1 MKGLEGL
8 LMSKIR
14 LFLEMIKFEHT
25 IFALP
30 YAYIGMVMASY
41 YTTGGWPDWMT
52 FVWVT
57 LAMVGAR
64 SAAMGLNRVI
74 DAAID
79 ARNPRTANR
88 EIPSGKI
95 KSLEAWLFILASLA
109 LLAVSAWML
118 NPLCFKLL
126 PLAVFVLVLY
136 PYCKR
141 FTWACHLVLGLAD
154 AFAPLGGWIAVTG
167 SFDIPALLLAGAVGV
182 WIAAFDIIYACQD
195 VEFDRANGLHS
206 IPSRF
211 GIANGLRL
219 SRLMHIL
226 TIVLFALVP
235 LFVDLGILYWIGVA
249 AVAGLLWYEHRI
261 ISPHD
266 MSRID
271 VAFFTVNSYV
281 ASVAF
286 VFTFADIGLQ
296 IWLS

>member
-1 MKGLEGL
+1 
-8 LMSKIR
+8 MSKIR

-30 YAYIGMVMASY
+30 YAYIGMVMASFY
-41 YTTGGWPDWMT
+41 QDGTWPGWGT
-52 FVWVT
+52 FIWVT

-74 DAAID
+74 DAKID
-79 ARNPRTANR
+79 AKNPRTATR
-88 EIPSGKI
+88 EIPRGAI
-95 KSLEAWLFILASLA
+95 KNGEAWLFIA
-109 LLAVSAWML
+109 LSFVLLGVSAWML
-118 NPLCFKLL
+118 NPLCFQLM
-126 PLAVFVLVLY
+126 PLAVAVLVLY

-167 SFDIPALLLAGAVGV
+167 RFDTPALLLAVAVGV

-195 VEFDRANGLHS
+195 VEFDRKHGLHS

-219 SRLMHIL
+219 SRMMHIA
-226 TIVLFALVP
+226 TVVLFALVP
-235 LFVDLGILYWIGVA
+235 LYVDLGILYWIGVA

-261 ISPHD
+261 ISPND
-266 MSRID
+266 MSKID
-271 VAFFTVNSYV
+271 IAFFTVNSYV

-286 VFTFADIGLQ
+286 VFTFADIAVSL
-296 IWLS
+296 W

>member
-1 MKGLEGL
+1 
-8 LMSKIR
+8 MSKIR

-41 YTTGGWPDWMT
+41 YTTGDWPGWGT
-52 FVWVT
+52 FIWVT

-95 KSLEAWLFILASLA
+95 KSLEAWLFILLSFV
-109 LLAVSAWML
+109 LLGVSAWML
-118 NPLCFKLL
+118 NPLCFKLM
-126 PLAVFVLVLY
+126 PLAVAVLVLY

-141 FTWACHLVLGLAD
+141 FTWACHLVLGVAD
-154 AFAPLGGWIAVTG
+154 SFAPLGGWLAVTG
-167 SFDIPALLLAGAVGV
+167 HFDLPAILLGLAVAI

-195 VEFDRANGLHS
+195 VEFDRKNGLHS

-211 GIANGLRL
+211 GIAGGLMI
-219 SRLMHIL
+219 SRIMHIS
-226 TIVLFALVP
+226 TIILFALVP
-235 LFVDLGILYWIGVA
+235 LYVDLGLFYWLGVLGVA
-249 AVAGLLWYEHRI
+249 LLLWYEHRI
-261 ISPHD
+261 ISPND
-266 MSRID
+266 MSKID
-271 VAFFTVNSYV
+271 IAFFTVNSYV

-286 VFTFADIGLQ
+286 IFTFADIGFKL
-296 IWLS
+296 WM

>member
-1 MKGLEGL
+1 
-8 LMSKIR
+8 MSKIR

-30 YAYIGMVMASY
+30 YAYIGMVMASFY
-41 YTTGGWPDWMT
+41 QDGTWPGWGT
-52 FVWVT
+52 FIWVT

-74 DAAID
+74 DAKID
-79 ARNPRTANR
+79 AKNPRTATR
-88 EIPSGKI
+88 EIPRGAI
-95 KSLEAWLFILASLA
+95 QMGEAWLFIA
-109 LLAVSAWML
+109 LSFVLLGVSAWML
-118 NPLCFKLL
+118 NPLCFQLM
-126 PLAVFVLVLY
+126 PLAVAVLVLY

-167 SFDIPALLLAGAVGV
+167 RFDTPALLLAVAVGV

-195 VEFDRANGLHS
+195 VEFDRKHGLHS

-211 GIANGLRL
+211 GIANGLML
-219 SRLMHIL
+219 SRVMHIA
-226 TIVLFALVP
+226 TVVLFALVP
-235 LFVDLGILYWIGVA
+235 LYVDLGILYWIGVA

-266 MSRID
+266 MSKID
-271 VAFFTVNSYV
+271 IAFFTVNSYV

-286 VFTFADIGLQ
+286 VFTFADIAVSL
-296 IWLS
+296 W

>member
-1 MKGLEGL
+1 
-8 LMSKIR
+8 MSKIR

-30 YAYIGMVMASY
+30 YAYIGMVMASFY
-41 YTTGGWPDWMT
+41 QNGTWPGWGT
-52 FVWVT
+52 FIWVT

-74 DAAID
+74 DAKID
-79 ARNPRTANR
+79 AKNPRTATR
-88 EIPSGKI
+88 EIPRGSIAMG
-95 KSLEAWLFILASLA
+95 EAWLFILLSFV
-109 LLAVSAWML
+109 LLGVSAWML
-118 NPLCFKLL
+118 NPLCFKLM
-126 PLAVFVLVLY
+126 PLAVAVLVLY

-167 SFDIPALLLAGAVGV
+167 SFDTPALLLATAVGV

-195 VEFDRANGLHS
+195 VEFDRKHGLYS

-211 GIANGLRL
+211 GIANGLML
-219 SRLMHIL
+219 SRVMHIA
-226 TIVLFALVP
+226 TIVLFAMVP
-235 LFVDLGILYWIGVA
+235 FFVDLGALYWIGVA

-261 ISPHD
+261 ISPND
-266 MSRID
+266 MSKID
-271 VAFFTVNSYV
+271 IAFFTVNSYV

-286 VFTFADIGLQ
+286 VFTFADIAVSL
-296 IWLS
+296 W

>member
-1 MKGLEGL
+1 
-8 LMSKIR
+8 MSKIR
-14 LFLEMIKFEHT
+14 LFLGMIKFEHT

-41 YTTGGWPDWMT
+41 YKTGAWPGWGT
-52 FVWVT
+52 FLWIT
-57 LAMVGAR
+57 LAMIGAR

-79 ARNPRTANR
+79 AKNPRTANR
-88 EIPSGKI
+88 EIPSGAI
-95 KSLEAWLFILASLA
+95 KSLEAWLFILASFV
-109 LLAVSAWML
+109 LLGVSAWML

-141 FTWACHLVLGLAD
+141 FTWACHLVLGVAD
-154 AFAPLGGWIAVTG
+154 SFAPLGGWLAVTG
-167 SFDIPALLLAGAVGV
+167 HFDVPGLLLAGAVAV

-195 VEFDRANGLHS
+195 VDFDREHGLYS

-211 GIANGLRL
+211 GITAGLWI
-219 SRLMHIL
+219 SRLMHIA

-235 LFVDLGILYWIGVA
+235 LYVHLGIFYWIGVA
-249 AVAGLLWYEHRI
+249 AVACLLWYEHRI
-261 ISPHD
+261 ISPKD
-266 MSRID
+266 MSKID
-271 VAFFTVNSYV
+271 IAFFTVNSYV

-286 VFTFADIGLQ
+286 VFTFADIGIKL
-296 IWLS
+296 W

>member
-1 MKGLEGL
+1 
-8 LMSKIR
+8 MSKIR

-41 YTTGGWPDWMT
+41 DTNQSWPSLTT
-52 FVWVT
+52 FIWVT

-88 EIPSGKI
+88 EIPRGAI
-95 KSLEAWLFILASLA
+95 KRPEAWVFILASLL
-109 LLAVSAWML
+109 LLAVSAYML

-141 FTWACHLVLGLAD
+141 FTWACHLVLGIAD
-154 AFAPLGGWIAVTG
+154 SFAPLGGWIAVTG
-167 SFDIPALLLAGAVGV
+167 QFDIPALLLAGAVAV

-195 VEFDRANGLHS
+195 VEFDNKHGLYS
-206 IPSRF
+206 IPVRF
-211 GIANGLRL
+211 GIAGGLRL
-219 SRLMHIL
+219 SRAMHML

-235 LFVDLGILYWIGVA
+235 LYVDLGVVYWIGVA

-271 VAFFTVNSYV
+271 LAFFTVNSYV

-286 VFTFADIGLQ
+286 VFTLGDIAISL
-296 IWLS
+296 W

>member
-1 MKGLEGL
+1 MA
-8 LMSKIR
+8 KIR

-30 YAYIGMVMASY
+30 YAFIGMVMASF
-41 YTTGGWPDWMT
+41 YTYDGWPGWAT
-52 FVWVT
+52 VFWVT

-74 DAAID
+74 DAVID
-79 ARNPRTANR
+79 AKNPRTATR
-88 EIPSGKI
+88 EIPRGAI
-95 KSLEAWLFILASLA
+95 KRLEAWLFILVSF
-109 LLAVSAWML
+109 AVLGVSSYML

-126 PLAVFVLVLY
+126 PIAVFFLVLY

-141 FTWACHLVLGLAD
+141 FTWACHLVLGIAD
-154 AFAPLGGWIAVTG
+154 ALAPLGGWIAVTG
-167 SFDIPALLLAGAVGV
+167 RFDVPALLLGGAVAV

-195 VEFDRANGLHS
+195 VEFDRRHGLHS

-211 GIANGLRL
+211 GIKTGLMI
-219 SRLMHIL
+219 SRLMHVG

-235 LFVDLGILYWIGVA
+235 LFVSLGVLYWVGVA
-249 AVAGLLWYEHRI
+249 AVAALLWYEHRI

-286 VFTFADIGLQ
+286 VFTLGDIGLKL
-296 IWLS
+296 WFS